1 MTTTNGE
8 LHPYFL
14 TLSLLF
20 SRFSTRFAFYPR
32 MRLLLLRQ
40 NRDFFVLRF
49 LSKYQSFSLPAP
61 NNCDKLGASVISLN
75 HQTAT
80 NMEGWKNSLQVP
92 PHPSPKGR
100 EKAHPGNRFAHP
112 RANFRNRSAVGIVTS
127 KYSVFF
133 LLCLCVLLENA

>member
-49 LSKYQSFSLPAP
+49 LSKYAP

-75 HQTAT
+75 QQTAT
-80 NMEGWKNSLQVP
+80 NMEGWKN
-92 PHPSPKGR
+92 
-100 EKAHPGNRFAHP
+100 
-112 RANFRNRSAVGIVTS
+112 I
-127 KYSVFF
+127 
-133 LLCLCVLLENA
+133 

>member
-1 MTTTNGE
+1 MTATNGE

-40 NRDFFVLRF
+40 NRDFFILRF

-80 NMEGWKNSLQVP
+80 NMEGWKNSLQAP
-92 PHPSPKGR
+92 PHPSPEG
-100 EKAHPGNRFAHP
+100 EGE
-112 RANFRNRSAVGIVTS
+112 II
-127 KYSVFF
+127 YSVFF

>member
-1 MTTTNGE
+1 MTATNGE

-49 LSKYQSFSLPAP
+49 LSKYQSFSLPVP

-75 HQTAT
+75 QQTAT
-80 NMEGWKNSLQVP
+80 NMEGWKN
-92 PHPSPKGR
+92 
-100 EKAHPGNRFAHP
+100 
-112 RANFRNRSAVGIVTS
+112 I
-127 KYSVFF
+127 
-133 LLCLCVLLENA
+133 

>member
-1 MTTTNGE
+1 MTATNGE

-80 NMEGWKNSLQVP
+80 NMEGWKN
-92 PHPSPKGR
+92 
-100 EKAHPGNRFAHP
+100 
-112 RANFRNRSAVGIVTS
+112 I
-127 KYSVFF
+127 
-133 LLCLCVLLENA
+133 